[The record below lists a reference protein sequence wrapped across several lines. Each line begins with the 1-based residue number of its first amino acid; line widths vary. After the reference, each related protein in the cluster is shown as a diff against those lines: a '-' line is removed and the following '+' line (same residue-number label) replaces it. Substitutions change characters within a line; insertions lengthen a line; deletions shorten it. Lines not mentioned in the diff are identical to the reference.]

1 MSWLREQ
8 KLLQLATVLW
18 NELTNDKRTELAP
31 LIRDADMGWAI
42 PTLDHLTDDSML
54 TTEQLATELGL
65 TPSGVRNWQS
75 RYGLTP
81 HNGLYRWGDVQQ
93 IRRERHARKTRRAS

>member
-18 NELTNDKRTELAP
+18 NELTQASRDELAP
-31 LIRDADMGWAI
+31 LIRQAEMAWAI
-42 PTLDHLTDDSML
+42 PTMDHLTDDHWL
-54 TTEQLATELGL
+54 TTDQLAKELGL
-65 TPSGVRNWQS
+65 TPSGIRNWQS

-81 HNGLYRWGDVQQ
+81 TNGLYRWGDVQQ
-93 IRRERHARKTRRAS
+93 IRRERTTRNARRAS

>member
-8 KLLQLATVLW
+8 KLLQLVTVLW
-18 NELTNDKRTELAP
+18 NELAPKTRQELAP
-31 LIRDADMGWAI
+31 LITQAEMGWAI

-54 TTEQLATELGL
+54 TTEQLAKELGL
-65 TPSGVRNWQS
+65 TPSGIRNWQS

-81 HNGLYRWGDVQQ
+81 TDGLYRWGDVQQ
-93 IRRERHARKTRRAS
+93 IRKQRNQRNTRRAS